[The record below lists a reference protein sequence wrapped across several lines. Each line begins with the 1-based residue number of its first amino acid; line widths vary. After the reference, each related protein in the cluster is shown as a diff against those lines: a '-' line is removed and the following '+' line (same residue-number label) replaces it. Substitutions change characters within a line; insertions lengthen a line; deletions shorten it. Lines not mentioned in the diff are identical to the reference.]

1 MLLNSAQGE
10 YMTVRSTQDTNKIYV
25 VRRWG
30 GSTSYCTLKSPVVK
44 QIIYSFLLMPIVKCR
59 AF

>member
-25 VRRWG
+25 VRRGG
-30 GSTSYCTLKSPVVK
+30 GSISYCTLKSPVVK
-44 QIIYSFLLMPIVKCR
+44 QIKYSFLLMPMVKCL